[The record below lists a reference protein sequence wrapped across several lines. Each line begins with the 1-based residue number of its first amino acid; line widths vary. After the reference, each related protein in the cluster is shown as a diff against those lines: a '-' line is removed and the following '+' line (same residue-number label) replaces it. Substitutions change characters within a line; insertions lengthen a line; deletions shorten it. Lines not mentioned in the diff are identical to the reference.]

1 MRVFV
6 ETSRVLGSRLRSAL
20 SAAVVLAFVLGR
32 MAEESIRQSL
42 LMSRGSFDI
51 LLMRPLAT
59 TFIGLALAVMVLPAV
74 LPSARAVVRMVGRET
89 AE

>member
-1 MRVFV
+1 
-6 ETSRVLGSRLRSAL
+6 
-20 SAAVVLAFVLGR
+20 
-32 MAEESIRQSL
+32 
-42 LMSRGSFDI
+42 MSRGTFDI

-74 LPSARAVVRMVGRET
+74 LPSVRAAVRMVGRET